1 MFDLPASVA
10 SSLCSLIT
18 TERAPAYLIVDGSLT
33 LRGAGGSLQ
42 NYGLE
47 ALALGCPATEQAV
60 FLEGLLPFGETPLVM
75 KAVEMPSG
83 RAADLHFHPAQE
95 GGWILLLDCTA
106 ERAETQRLQQ
116 WAYDMTLLRQR
127 EARLK
132 EELAVAFAA
141 LERSNEELKRL
152 SVKLEEENLRL
163 SAELEV
169 ARRLQ
174 EMLLPTPEE
183 LRNAQH
189 VDVACFMQPAAEV
202 GGDYYDVLQYGGHT
216 FIAIG
221 DVTGHG
227 LHSGVVMLM
236 AQVGVRALIA
246 SKDSDPV
253 RFFQVLNRTLHD
265 NIARMRGDRS
275 LSLAVLDF
283 KDGEVRVSGQHEQ
296 IIVVRRGGQVEL
308 VDTLDLG
315 FPIGLYDDIASFVHE
330 KKVRLGAGDG
340 VVLYTD
346 GFTEAENPAGEQ
358 YGLERLCEAVRL
370 NWAKPVEA
378 IKDAIVADV
387 REFIDVQTVYDDLTL
402 VVAKQ
407 KR

>member
-10 SSLCSLIT
+10 STLCSLVT
-18 TERAPAYLIVDGSLT
+18 TERAPAYLIIDGSLT
-33 LRGAGGSLQ
+33 LNGAGGNLQ

-47 ALALGCPATEQAV
+47 ALAPGCPATEQAA

-83 RAADLHFHPAQE
+83 RAADLHLQPAE
-95 GGWILLLDCTA
+95 DGGWILLLDCTA
-106 ERAETQRLQQ
+106 ERAATQRLQQ
-116 WAYDMTLLRQR
+116 WAYDMTLSRQR

-132 EELAVAFAA
+132 DELAAAFAA
-141 LERSNEELKRL
+141 LEQSNEELKRL
-152 SVKLEEENLRL
+152 SLKLEEENLRL
-163 SAELEV
+163 NAELDV

-174 EMLLPTPEE
+174 EMLLPAPEE
-183 LRNAQH
+183 VRQVQY

-202 GGDYYDVLQYGGHT
+202 GGDYYDVLQHDGHT
-216 FIAIG
+216 VIAIG

-236 AQVGVRALIA
+236 AQVGVRALV
-246 SKDSDPV
+246 SGNEGDPV

-265 NIARMRGDRS
+265 NIARMRGDKS

-283 KDGEVRVSGQHEQ
+283 KDGEVRISGQHEQ

-315 FPIGLYDDIASFVHE
+315 FPIGLYDDITPFVHE
-330 KKVRLGAGDG
+330 KKLRLRAGDG

-346 GFTEAENPAGEQ
+346 GFTEAENSAGEQ
-358 YGLERLCEAVRL
+358 YSLERLCDAVRL
-370 NWAKPVEA
+370 NWAQPVET
-378 IKDAIVADV
+378 IKDAVVADV
-387 REFIDVQTVYDDLTL
+387 RGFIGVQTVYDDLTL